1 MEKRL
6 LRDYPIEY
14 RKNHILWFS
23 IILGSNIKFR
33 FCIDNRDNL
42 FDSICENGFKLCHTA
57 RQILGIKFFGSIS
70 RECSGVWEYSSA
82 DEVYKFENVEE
93 FFVDYLD
100 RICKMREGT
109 CPRLCLEAIE
119 VIKTEILNDLSYK
132 RDKPSLVKRIMNF
145 LRR

>member
-1 MEKRL
+1 M
-6 LRDYPIEY
+6 
-14 RKNHILWFS
+14 
-23 IILGSNIKFR
+23 
-33 FCIDNRDNL
+33 
-42 FDSICENGFKLCHTA
+42 
-57 RQILGIKFFGSIS
+57 
-70 RECSGVWEYSSA
+70 
-82 DEVYKFENVEE
+82 YKFENVEE